1 MFVSRTSILE
11 TITVENDLSV
21 YITNDLKP
29 MEQCIQATRKAQ
41 SVLGMINTQFKIIDK
56 EDFRIIGYIRPH
68 LEYCVHCTGM
78 VTKATEG

>member
-1 MFVSRTSILE
+1 MFVSRTFILE

-56 EDFRIIGYIRPH
+56 EDFRN
-68 LEYCVHCTGM
+68 
-78 VTKATEG
+78 